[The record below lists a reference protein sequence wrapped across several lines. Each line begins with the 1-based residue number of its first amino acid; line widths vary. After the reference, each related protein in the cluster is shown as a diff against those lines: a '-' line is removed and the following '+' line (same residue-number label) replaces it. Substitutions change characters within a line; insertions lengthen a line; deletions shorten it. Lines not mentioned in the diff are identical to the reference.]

1 MTTARETANDSIR
14 VCDAMKQVLATIDDV
29 NSVEEVRI
37 EFNVKDCERK
47 MIEFGSAKQV
57 RAIIRPT
64 KVLVKSVD
72 DESDEDSEWHVD
84 LKPIRIQLNTQ
95 KTIQSEYEK
104 NMIVIKNSVK
114 CDKAGD
120 YYPWSI
126 EGVGEKGTVSQYD
139 REKFIPAKNRTKYN
153 KHRSINQFVEYVIT
167 KYSEVKGFTR
177 MLIKFAVDD
186 VKSRHYKC
194 GTIYH
199 VVCSKVA
206 YYDAEKKGH
215 VLELQADE
223 YGIKLPE
230 QKQSMLKTHRIDY
243 DAINNVIVIDGKKE
257 SFMKHGMKIE
267 YYPFIIRA
275 HKPPK
280 GQENT
285 SKE

>member
-1 MTTARETANDSIR
+1 MSTASETITITE
-14 VCDAMKQVLATIDDV
+14 AMKQVLASIYDPE
-29 NSVEEVRI
+29 SVTEVWI
-37 EFNVKDCERK
+37 EFVVKDCERK
-47 MIEFGSAKQV
+47 VMIFGSQEQPRTIVYPSKVYV
-57 RAIIRPT
+57 R
-64 KVLVKSVD
+64 SD
-72 DESDEDSEWHVD
+72 DEESDEDSEWKVD
-84 LKPIRIQLNTQ
+84 LKPIRIQKKVLL
-95 KTIQSEYEK
+95 EYER
-104 NMIVIKNSVK
+104 NRIVIENNLER
-114 CDKAGD
+114 DEIGD
-120 YYPWSI
+120 YYSWSI
-126 EGVGEKGTVSQYD
+126 KGIGAQGEITETE
-139 REKFIPAKNRTKYN
+139 REKYMPKKYLQ
-153 KHRSINQFVEYVIT
+153 KKLHPHRSVNQFVEYVIT

-257 SFMKHGMKIE
+257 SFMKHGMKIK

-275 HKPPK
+275 FRPPK